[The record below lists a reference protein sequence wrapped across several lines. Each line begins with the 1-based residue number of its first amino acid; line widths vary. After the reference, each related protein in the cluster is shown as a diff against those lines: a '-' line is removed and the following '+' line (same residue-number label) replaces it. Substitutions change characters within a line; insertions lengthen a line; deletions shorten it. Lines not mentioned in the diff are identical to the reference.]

1 VLSRILYRRYKTL
14 QRIVF
19 PPKCLV
25 CSRFFNPP
33 DCDAAG
39 VAENVAGK
47 KEPAP
52 LSLQSQLD
60 RLLSVCLCP
69 ACIRGLVAVE
79 SPICDCCGLPINSRQ
94 GVNHRCG
101 DCIREPKNYRIARAP
116 LIYEQILT
124 RVIHCFKYKG
134 KVQLAKP
141 LAELLL
147 TAFRLFWEPGS
158 IDIIL
163 PVPLH
168 LKRFR
173 MRGFNQAYLLVCSW
187 NILAGQYPYRPAQQQ
202 VEPHLLVRTAATVP
216 QSVLGRAQ
224 RAVNIKNAFDLNQP
238 AKVKDKRVLLID
250 DVYTTGATVNECT
263 RLLLNCGAR
272 HVDVLTLA
280 RAV

>member
-1 VLSRILYRRYKTL
+1 MLSKILYSQYKNL
-14 QRIVF
+14 HRIVF

-25 CSRFFNPP
+25 CSRFFHPP
-33 DCDAAG
+33 DSDATI
-39 VAENVAGK
+39 VAPDVDGK
-47 KEPAP
+47 QVPAP
-52 LSLQSQLD
+52 LSLPSQLD
-60 RLLSVCLCP
+60 RLLSTCLCQ
-69 ACIRGLVAVE
+69 ACIRELVAVE
-79 SPICDCCGLPINSRQ
+79 SPICDCCGLPIKSRL
-94 GVNHRCG
+94 GADHRCG
-101 DCIREPKNYRIARAP
+101 DCISEPKNFRIARAP

-134 KVQLAKP
+134 KVQLANP

-147 TAFRLFWEPGS
+147 TAFRLFWEPDS

-168 LKRFR
+168 KKRFR
-173 MRGFNQAYLLVCSW
+173 MRGFNQAYLLVSSW
-187 NILAGQYPYRPAQQQ
+187 HILAGQYPDHPAPLQI
-202 VEPHLLVRTAATVP
+202 ERNLLVRAAATVP
-216 QSVLGRAQ
+216 QSALGRAQ
-224 RAVNIKNAFDLNQP
+224 RAVNIKNAFGLNNPDQ
-238 AKVKDKRVLLID
+238 VLDKRILLID